1 MEKVNEAI
9 KDNNKESSNFFTYVF
24 NFDEDN
30 KAGMFNM
37 IQYTL
42 LAIVPVI
49 VLLKLVKHY
58 IPEDDDSKPS
68 LEILVEVVF
77 QLIVIFLAIWFI
89 DRMVRF
95 IPTYSGVCY
104 YKFNETNFII
114 PILIVL
120 ITMQTKLGAKIN
132 LLLDRINEVWSGNTT
147 NSTSQK
153 SNQNSQIKVR
163 QPLAGS
169 IPQHHP
175 SQADSLN
182 NQYVSPISNNISPSN
197 TTLISDLPQM
207 NQQQQ
212 QANVQNQI
220 IDPSPL
226 MAANEALGGIFGSSF

>member
-132 LLLDRINEVWSGNTT
+132 LLLDRINEVWSGNTN

-212 QANVQNQI
+212 HANVQNEI

>member
-212 QANVQNQI
+212 ANVQNQI